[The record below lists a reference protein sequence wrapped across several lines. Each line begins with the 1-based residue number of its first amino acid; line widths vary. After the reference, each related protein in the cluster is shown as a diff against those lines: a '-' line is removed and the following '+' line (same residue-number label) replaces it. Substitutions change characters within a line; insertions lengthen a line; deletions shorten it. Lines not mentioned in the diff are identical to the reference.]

1 MRAKFGADLAV
12 FSQIPVLFSTGCSKY
27 RPKNES
33 KPKIFSGG
41 MAAAS
46 LSISDHFL
54 VPPYTSGDLER
65 LIRTS

>member
-12 FSQIPVLFSTGCSKY
+12 FSQIPVLFSTCCSKY

-54 VPPYTSGDLER
+54 GPPYTSGDLER
-65 LIRTS
+65 A

>member
-12 FSQIPVLFSTGCSKY
+12 FSQIPVLFSKCCSNY

-33 KPKIFSGG
+33 KPKIFPGG

-46 LSISDHFL
+46 LSILDHFL
-54 VPPYTSGDLER
+54 VLPNTPGGLKR
-65 LIRTS
+65 G